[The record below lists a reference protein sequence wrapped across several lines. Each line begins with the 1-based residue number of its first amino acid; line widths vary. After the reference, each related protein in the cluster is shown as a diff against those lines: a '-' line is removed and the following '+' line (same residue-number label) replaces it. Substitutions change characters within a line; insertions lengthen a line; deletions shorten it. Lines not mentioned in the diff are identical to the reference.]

1 MEKRKIIITGDS
13 GRGKSTLA
21 SNLSKKLNIKH
32 YSTDD
37 FLWKKKYS
45 EMEDKKLAEDN
56 IGKVYKEDEWIVE
69 GGSMRMLKTSL
80 ESADVIVYL
89 GFNNILM
96 QYLVLFRRSL
106 KRKNEN
112 IKTFYEL
119 IRHITYKRFKLGYKK
134 GEPTMLETLE
144 PHKHKTIELYSY
156 KEIEIFL
163 NYFE

>member
-21 SNLSKKLNIKH
+21 ENLSKKFNIKH

-37 FLWKKKYS
+37 FLWKKKFS
-45 EMEDKKLAEDN
+45 EMEDKKLAEEN
-56 IGKVYKEDEWIVE
+56 IGKIYRENEWIVE
-69 GGSMRMLKTSL
+69 GGSMRMLKDSL
-80 ESADVIVYL
+80 ESADVIIYL
-89 GFNNILM
+89 GFNNILT
-96 QYLVLFRRSL
+96 QYLVLFRRFL

-134 GEPTMLETLE
+134 DDLTMLETLE

-156 KEIEIFL
+156 KEIENFL
-163 NYFE
+163 KDF